1 MVQTYKSQFM
11 NVLNQKCFI
20 PILFFLFVCGVA
32 LGREVPKFTGHW
44 VIDET
49 GSLSGQAIQE
59 LEMYLQHQRDST
71 SNQLA
76 IYLIKSLDGDDID
89 DYAERVFKEWKLGQA
104 SKDNGVLLLIALGDR
119 QVKIEVGIGLEG
131 VLTDLMSSRIN
142 RNEIIPR
149 LKQGDIE
156 NGVKAGVVAIDQAI
170 KGEYTND
177 EPVRRKRSSRSN
189 SMLPVL
195 LILAII
201 IFISRRR
208 GGGSGGYWT
217 GGSGWMGPIGGGG
230 GFGSG
235 GGGSWGDF
243 GGGGISGGG
252 GSSDSW

>member
-1 MVQTYKSQFM
+1 MVQTYKSLFM
-11 NVLNQKCFI
+11 DVLNRKCLI
-20 PILFFLFVCGVA
+20 PILLFLFVSGA
-32 LGREVPKFTGHW
+32 SLGREVPKFTGHW

-76 IYLIKSLDGDDID
+76 IYMIKSLEGDDID
-89 DYAERVFKEWKLGQA
+89 DYAERVFKEWKLGQE
-104 SKDNGVLLLIALGDR
+104 SKDNGVLLLISLGDR
-119 QVKIEVGIGLEG
+119 QAKIEVGIGLEG
-131 VLTDLMSSRIN
+131 VLTDLLSSRIN
-142 RNEIIPR
+142 RNEIFPHFKR
-149 LKQGDIE
+149 GDIE
-156 NGVKAGVVAIDQAI
+156 SGVKAGVLAIDQAI
-170 KGEYTND
+170 KGEYTNE
-177 EPVRRKRSSRSN
+177 EPTRRKKSSRSN

-217 GGSGWMGPIGGGG
+217 GGSGWIGPMGGG
-230 GFGSG
+230 GFSS
-235 GGGSWGDF
+235 GGGSWSDF

>member
-1 MVQTYKSQFM
+1 MD
-11 NVLNQKCFI
+11 VLNRKCLLSFLF
-20 PILFFLFVCGVA
+20 LFFVSGISF
-32 LGREVPKFTGHW
+32 GREVPEFTGHW
-44 VIDET
+44 VVDET
-49 GSLSGQAIQE
+49 GSLSAQSIQE
-59 LEMYLQHQRDST
+59 LEMYLKQQRDST

-76 IYLIKSLDGDDID
+76 IYMINSLDGDDID
-89 DYAERVFKEWKLGQA
+89 DYAERVFRKWKLGQA

-131 VLTDLMSSRIN
+131 VLTDLLSSRIN

-149 LKQGDIE
+149 FKQGDIE
-156 NGVKAGVVAIDQAI
+156 NGVKAGVLAIDKAI

-177 EPVRRKRSSRSN
+177 EPVRKKRSSRSN

-230 GFGSG
+230 FGSGG